1 MISLLN
7 LCSNRPLWIDLEVR
21 KFLRTRRRTWVLFNT
36 LKTSVQPNNTSMH
49 YLWECKHTVAR
60 RFGFSSTDSC
70 ATKCTVCLEQH
81 KQPKCFLT
89 KNKSLFKD
97 KCLIEVERSLICWNL
112 FISHYLL
119 QSHLR
124 IQKLY
129 FRFIHISGFTSQLPV
144 NHIKMRNDQ
153 KHFANENKIPPNT
166 HCKNG
171 SWF

>member
-1 MISLLN
+1 M
-7 LCSNRPLWIDLEVR
+7 DLKIR
-21 KFLRTRRRTWVLFNT
+21 TFLRTWQKKKSAKLLICRCSLIMLRCTTCENAKR
-36 LKTSVQPNNTSMH
+36 
-49 YLWECKHTVAR
+49 TVAR
-60 RFGFSSTDSC
+60 KFGLSSADSC
-70 ATKCTVCLEQH
+70 ATKYAMCLERR

-119 QSHLR
+119 QSHLL

-129 FRFIHISGFTSQLPV
+129 SRFIHISGFTSQMPG

-153 KHFANENKIPPNT
+153 KHFANENKIPPHP
-166 HCKNG
+166 HCK
-171 SWF
+171 